1 MGCFRYKHDEDGFF
15 RLQTVRYE
23 SLEVTQEM
31 MQSQSHATQM
41 LCGSSQYNLHQV
53 SGRNGVEITVAEDK
67 GAEDKGETQK
77 QDTGGNRILISFKE
91 VDNSGSVVRSKV
103 IETEEVPAL
112 PSGAVNLVRDGS
124 QMK

>member
-1 MGCFRYKHDEDGFF
+1 
-15 RLQTVRYE
+15 VRYE

-31 MQSQSHATQM
+31 MQSQSHATHS

-53 SGRNGVEITVAEDK
+53 NGKNGVEITVAEDK
-67 GAEDKGETQK
+67 GESQK
-77 QDTGGNRILISFKE
+77 QDTGGNRILVSFKE
-91 VDNSGSVVRSKV
+91 VDNSASVVRSKV

-112 PSGAVNLVRDGS
+112 PPGAVSLVRDGS

>member
-1 MGCFRYKHDEDGFF
+1 VVCFRYKHDEDGFF

-31 MQSQSHATQM
+31 MRSQSHATEL

-53 SGRNGVEITVAEDK
+53 NGRNGVEITVAEDK
-67 GAEDKGETQK
+67 AEPQK
-77 QDTGGNRILISFKE
+77 QDAGGSRILIAFKE
-91 VDNSGSVVRSKV
+91 MDNSGSVVRSKV
-103 IETEEVPAL
+103 METEEVPAL
-112 PSGAVNLVRDGS
+112 SAGAVTLVRDGS